1 MNESN
6 NAPQG
11 ETKGSTKSKQEQ
23 AYTESYVLPLGI
35 LAMTA
40 VMLVMGWF

>member
-1 MNESN
+1 MNEEK

-11 ETKGSTKSKQEQ
+11 ETKGSTKSKQDQ
-23 AYTESYVLPLGI
+23 VYIESYVLPLGI